1 MGSVTARLG
10 FAATLWCA
18 GSLPVLAA
26 AAWPS
31 DLEQYEWRSALG
43 GSFETGRVYR
53 ARLTPE
59 IFDGFRSFPLDLRVI
74 DRSGEEWPSVIWS
87 RADRSSITPLRHA
100 DITPVDEPARED
112 FAVRV
117 FQVQAEADGTVPLHN
132 RVIVNL
138 GPREQVRRI
147 EVWGGPSR
155 EKLVLLGAGFLVE
168 QKTPAPVRN
177 RSVDYPDAR
186 WPVLAVR
193 VFADTRSPESTLEWR
208 STEIARVD
216 RDDSDHE
223 IIMLKRMEPPA
234 DEPPAEGVTAIHLDA
249 GARNRPLL
257 AMTFASDATDFALP
271 VRVFGRNET
280 TNKWRWIAD
289 SGIHHLEGHEQNRI
303 PLAKADFRYLK
314 LELHHAGQPVP
325 KLKHLAA
332 SAMPHFLLFEAKSDE
347 KPYLFFGAAQYDLD
361 MANPLRR
368 VDASLFTKEQ
378 EAELSKRH
386 TNPMRVAGSLS
397 DYRNTLMRFGL
408 GIVALLVALVGIRL
422 IRRRYL

>member
-1 MGSVTARLG
+1 MGVVTARIG
-10 FAATLWCA
+10 IAAALWCA
-18 GSLPVLAA
+18 GVASLSAA
-26 AAWPS
+26 SWPP
-31 DLEQYEWRSALG
+31 DLERYDWRSTIN
-43 GSFETGRVYR
+43 GSFKTGMVYR

-74 DRSGEEWPSVIWS
+74 DRRGVEWPSVVWS
-87 RADRSSITPLRHA
+87 RTDRSSITPLRHA
-100 DITPVDEPARED
+100 DITPADQPTVTD
-112 FAVRV
+112 FTVRV
-117 FQVQAEADGTVPLHN
+117 FQLQPDRDGTIPLHN
-132 RVIVNL
+132 RVIVNT
-138 GPREQVRRI
+138 GAREQARRV

-155 EKLVLLGAGFLVE
+155 EKLVLLGAGFVVE

-186 WPVLAVR
+186 WPVIAVR
-193 VFADTRSPESTLEWR
+193 VYADPRATDQALEWR

-223 IIMLKRMEPPA
+223 IIPLKRMEAPA
-234 DEPPAEGVTAIHLDA
+234 DEPPAEGVTVFHLDA
-249 GARNRPLL
+249 GARNRPLV

-271 VRVFGRNET
+271 VRLFGRNEA

-314 LELHHAGQPVP
+314 LELYHYGQSVP

-332 SAMPHFLLFEAKSDE
+332 SAIPHFVIFEARSDD

-368 VDASLFTKEQ
+368 VDASLFAREQ

-397 DYRNTLMRFGL
+397 DYRNTLIRFGL

>member
-1 MGSVTARLG
+1 
-10 FAATLWCA
+10 
-18 GSLPVLAA
+18 
-26 AAWPS
+26 
-31 DLEQYEWRSALG
+31 
-43 GSFETGRVYR
+43 
-53 ARLTPE
+53 
-59 IFDGFRSFPLDLRVI
+59 
-74 DRSGEEWPSVIWS
+74 
-87 RADRSSITPLRHA
+87 
-100 DITPVDEPARED
+100 
-112 FAVRV
+112 
-117 FQVQAEADGTVPLHN
+117 
-132 RVIVNL
+132 VIVNA
-138 GPREQVRRI
+138 GAREQVRRI

-155 EKLVLLGAGFLVE
+155 DKLVLLGAGYLVE

-186 WPVLAVR
+186 WPVVAVR
-193 VFADTRSPESTLEWR
+193 VFADARASDQVLEWR

-223 IIMLKRMEPPA
+223 IIALKRMEPPA
-234 DEPPAEGVTAIHLDA
+234 DEPPAEGVAVFHLDA

-314 LELHHAGQPVP
+314 LEIHHAGQPLP

-332 SAMPHFLLFEAKSDE
+332 SAMPHFLVFEAKGDD
-347 KPYLFFGAAQYDLD
+347 KPYLFFGAAHYDLD
-361 MANPLRR
+361 MGNPLRR
-368 VDASLFTKEQ
+368 VDASLFPKEQ

-408 GIVALLVALVGIRL
+408 GIVALLVMLVGIRL
-422 IRRRYL
+422 IRRRYF

>member
-1 MGSVTARLG
+1 MGFVTATIRT
-10 FAATLWCA
+10 AAALWCA
-18 GSLPVLAA
+18 GASIASAA
-26 AAWPS
+26 DWPQ
-31 DLEQYEWRSALG
+31 DLEQYEWRSAIS

-59 IFDGFRSFPLDLRVI
+59 LFDGFRSFPLDLRVI
-74 DRSGEEWPSVIWS
+74 DRRGQEWPAVVWS
-87 RADRSSITPLRHA
+87 RPDRSSVTPVRHA
-100 DITPVDEPARED
+100 DITPVEESATTD

-117 FQVQAEADGTVPLHN
+117 FQVQADSDGTVPLHN
-132 RVIVNL
+132 RVIVNA
-138 GPREQVRRI
+138 GPREQVRRV
-147 EVWGGPSR
+147 EVWGGPTR
-155 EKLVLLGAGFLVE
+155 DKLVLLGSGFVVE

-177 RSVDYPDAR
+177 RGVDYPDAR
-186 WPVLAVR
+186 WPVIAVR
-193 VFADTRSPESTLEWR
+193 VFPDPRAPDQALDWR

-223 IIMLKRMEPPA
+223 IIPLKRMEPPA
-234 DEPPAEGVTAIHLDA
+234 DEPPAEGVAVLHLDA

-314 LELHHAGQPVP
+314 LEIYHYGQPVP
-325 KLKHLAA
+325 KLKYIAA
-332 SAMPHFLLFEAKSDE
+332 SAMPHFLVFEARTED

-408 GIVALLVALVGIRL
+408 GIVALLVMLVGIRL
-422 IRRRYL
+422 IRRRYF